1 MHGRRIYTEEKVKI
15 LLLWLQFFFKWI
27 RYMLCHVVP
36 LYQKGEDPH
45 DIVYIRHS
53 DLFLS
58 SRDSPT
64 VFFKGKVVAAASQQV
79 LRTGFSVKQMLDLC
93 WTTLPDFF
101 VQQSIMFEY
110 SHMFVSLSP
119 YTNLS
124 WHSVCKDVM
133 NCECVMKCV
142 MKCEGVM
149 KCVMKCEGVMKW
161 LSMQI
166 FCMLFS
172 YSYLGQCDKVFF
184 LFNSVRFINGLDFLS
199 YVVLSCACLRILF
212 LNLAFCQMDLKMIP
226 VL

>member
-1 MHGRRIYTEEKVKI
+1 
-15 LLLWLQFFFKWI
+15 
-27 RYMLCHVVP
+27 MLCHVVP
-36 LYQKGEDPH
+36 VYQKMWRPSWRCLH
-45 DIVYIRHS
+45 TTQWLV
-53 DLFLS
+53 
-58 SRDSPT
+58 P
-64 VFFKGKVVAAASQQV
+64 FFKRFANCFFQREGRRSRFATS
-79 LRTGFSVKQMLDLC
+79 TGFSVKQMLDLC

-119 YTNLS
+119 NTNLS

-166 FCMLFS
+166 FYMLFS

-184 LFNSVRFINGLDFLS
+184 LFNSVCLF
-199 YVVLSCACLRILF
+199 VL
-212 LNLAFCQMDLKMIP
+212 
-226 VL
+226 